1 MFKNLRIRRKLML
14 VMILTSGIALV
25 LTVGAFTVYE
35 LRTFPETVSETA
47 STLAHVIAY
56 NSTAALAFNNE
67 ADATQV
73 LSALRAE
80 QQVAAAA
87 LYDKS
92 GKLFTW
98 YPRTEIP
105 SSFPASVG
113 ASGLQR
119 ESTGMTVFEPV
130 VESGVKLGTL
140 YLKMDLRLM
149 RARLRS
155 FGLIAVLVMTSSFA
169 VTVAMAVAFQK
180 QISAPIVALANTAR
194 AVSEHDDYS
203 IRAEKYSDDEL
214 GVLTETFN
222 RMLGQIEE
230 RDIALRQSEE
240 RLQSIL
246 DNATAVI
253 YLKDSEGRYLLT
265 NRYFDALFNKEGIP
279 LLGKTD
285 HVLFPDNVAEAV
297 RGNDERVLAA
307 GQALEAEELIPQED
321 GIHTYLSVKFPLL
334 NNAGIAYAVCGIAT
348 DITDRKRAEEAL
360 KTTAAELARSNGEL
374 EQFAYVASHDLQ
386 EPLRAVG
393 GCVQLLK
400 RRYQSQL
407 DAHADELIGHSVEGV
422 TRMQTLINDL
432 LAYSRVGTR
441 GKPFEPTD
449 CSAILRHALDN
460 LQVAIQESGAVVT
473 SDPLPTVDADGTQ
486 LTQLFQNLVGNA
498 IKYRDQR
505 RPEIHIGVTGN
516 GKNWIFSVRDNGIGI
531 EPQYYERVFKVF
543 QRLHQRREYAGNG
556 IGLAICKKIVERHG
570 GRIWVESNFGEG
582 STFYFRISKKELNQ
596 DDGTW
601 WVTANRNSNGRG

>member
-1 MFKNLRIRRKLML
+1 MFKNLRIKRKLML

-47 STLAHVIAY
+47 TTLAHVIAY
-56 NSTAALAFNNE
+56 NSTASLAFNNE

-98 YPRTEIP
+98 YPRTELQ
-105 SSFPASVG
+105 SSFPAAVG
-113 ASGLQR
+113 PGGLQR
-119 ESTGMTVFEPV
+119 QSTGLIVFEPV
-130 VESGVKLGTL
+130 VESGERLGTV
-140 YLKMDLRLM
+140 YLKMDLGLM
-149 RARLRS
+149 RQRLRS
-155 FGLIAVLVMTSSFA
+155 FGLIALLVMTSSFA
-169 VTVAMAVAFQK
+169 VTVAMAAAFQK
-180 QISAPIVALANTAR
+180 QISSPIVALASTAT
-194 AVSEHDDYS
+194 AVSERDDYS
-203 IRAEKYSDDEL
+203 IRAEKYSNDEL
-214 GVLTETFN
+214 GVLTDTFN

-265 NRYFDALFNKEGIP
+265 NRYFDDLFNKEGVP

-285 HVLFPDNVAEAV
+285 HVLFPDDVAEAF
-297 RGNDERVLAA
+297 RSNDDRVLAA
-307 GQALEAEELIPQED
+307 GQPLEAEELIPQDD

-360 KTTAAELARSNGEL
+360 KTTADELARSNGEL

-407 DAHADELIGHSVEGV
+407 DATADELIGHSVEGV

-460 LQVAIQESGAVVT
+460 LQVAVQESGAVVT

-498 IKYRDQR
+498 IKYREQR
-505 RPEIHIGVTGN
+505 PPAIHIGVTGDE
-516 GKNWIFSVRDNGIGI
+516 KNWIFSVSDNGIGI

-570 GRIWVESNFGEG
+570 GRIWVESTFGEG
-582 STFYFRISKKELNQ
+582 STFYFRISKQESNQ
-596 DDGTW
+596 DDSTW

>member
-1 MFKNLRIRRKLML
+1 MFKNLRIKRKLML

-47 STLAHVIAY
+47 TTLAHVIAY
-56 NSTAALAFNNE
+56 NSTASLAFNNE

-98 YPRTEIP
+98 YPRTELQ
-105 SSFPASVG
+105 SSFPAAVG
-113 ASGLQR
+113 PGGLQR
-119 ESTGMTVFEPV
+119 QSTGLIVFEPV
-130 VESGVKLGTL
+130 VESGERLGTV
-140 YLKMDLRLM
+140 YLKMDLGLM
-149 RARLRS
+149 RQRLRS
-155 FGLIAVLVMTSSFA
+155 FGLIALLVMTSSFA
-169 VTVAMAVAFQK
+169 VTVAMAAAFQK
-180 QISAPIVALANTAR
+180 QISSPIVALASTAT
-194 AVSEHDDYS
+194 AVSERDDYS
-203 IRAEKYSDDEL
+203 IRAEKYSNDEL
-214 GVLTETFN
+214 GVLTDTFN

-265 NRYFDALFNKEGIP
+265 NRYFDDLFNKEGVP

-285 HVLFPDNVAEAV
+285 HVLFPDDVAEAF
-297 RGNDERVLAA
+297 RSNDDRVLAA
-307 GQALEAEELIPQED
+307 GQPLEAEELIPQDD

-360 KTTAAELARSNGEL
+360 KTTADELARSNGEL

-407 DAHADELIGHSVEGV
+407 DATADELIGHSVEGV

-460 LQVAIQESGAVVT
+460 LQVAVQESGAVVT

-505 RPEIHIGVTGN
+505 PPAIHIGVTGDE
-516 GKNWIFSVRDNGIGI
+516 KNWIFSVSDNGIGI

-570 GRIWVESNFGEG
+570 GRIWVESTFGEG
-582 STFYFRISKKELNQ
+582 STFYFRISKQESNQ
-596 DDGTW
+596 DDSTW